1 MQASQIRH
9 YWRINRFISL
19 NNNLLVLFRFS
30 SKMTKDRKLFLLAFA
45 FFVLIFILFFLHLHL
60 LSLAQ
65 RCRAKE
71 KLLFGSKERN
81 DEINSSLTQ
90 LSAKLPSGEL
100 VCRRYVVF
108 HQNITAMSDS
118 DCVLSYN
125 RVTGATTVH
134 GDECQHL
141 LDSEAPV
148 FRNSSVVMKLQNQ
161 ENFLVF
167 SEKEL
172 YLCCQG
178 SKYSDCSVES
188 VV

>member
-1 MQASQIRH
+1 MTVSLM
-9 YWRINRFISL
+9 ISL
-19 NNNLLVLFRFS
+19 SFSDFPLKMKNN
-30 SKMTKDRKLFLLAFA
+30 RKLFLLAFV
-45 FFVLIFILFFLHLHL
+45 FSLLLLILFFLHLHL
-60 LSLAQ
+60 LTLAQ
-65 RCRAKE
+65 RCRSE
-71 KLLFGSKERN
+71 EQLLFGSKKRN
-81 DEINSSLTQ
+81 DWINSSLSQ

-125 RVTGATTVH
+125 RVTGATAVH

-141 LDSEAPV
+141 LDSEGLV
-148 FRNSSVVMKLQNQ
+148 FHNSSVVMKLQKE
-161 ENFLVF
+161 ENYLVF
-167 SEKEL
+167 SENEL

-178 SKYSDCSVES
+178 SKYSDCRVEY